1 MNMDIE
7 EVINSLKGIASII
20 ITMSTNTDNLRW
32 NDWALFLLYNELAV
46 DIEKLEIMVGKDE
59 DD

>member
-1 MNMDIE
+1 MDIE
-7 EVINSLKGIASII
+7 EVINSLKGMASII
-20 ITMSTNTDNLRW
+20 ITMSTNIDNSRW

>member
-1 MNMDIE
+1 MDIE

>member
-1 MNMDIE
+1 MDIE

-20 ITMSTNTDNLRW
+20 ITMSTNTDNSRW

-46 DIEKLEIMVGKDE
+46 DIENQFQL
-59 DD
+59 

>member
-20 ITMSTNTDNLRW
+20 ITMSTNNDNSRW

>member
-1 MNMDIE
+1 MDIE

-20 ITMSTNTDNLRW
+20 ITMSTNTDNSRW

-46 DIEKLEIMVGKDE
+46 DIEKLEIIVGKDE

>member
-1 MNMDIE
+1 MDIE

-20 ITMSTNTDNLRW
+20 ITMSTNTDNSKW

>member
-1 MNMDIE
+1 MDIE
-7 EVINSLKGIASII
+7 EVVNSLKGIASII
-20 ITMSTNTDNLRW
+20 ITMSTNPDNSRW

>member
-1 MNMDIE
+1 MDIK

-20 ITMSTNTDNLRW
+20 ITMSTNTDNSRW

>member
-1 MNMDIE
+1 MDIE

-20 ITMSTNTDNLRW
+20 ITMSTNTDNSRW

>member
-1 MNMDIE
+1 MYGKE
-7 EVINSLKGIASII
+7 ENYYSNVSTYASII
-20 ITMSTNTDNLRW
+20 ITMSTNTDNSRW

>member
-20 ITMSTNTDNLRW
+20 ITMSTNTDNSRW